1 MNRNKRKKATT
12 QGIRRVTSPA
22 PLQASLSLFA
32 SMCVFLG
39 RADCD
44 NEEGEESGFCELDLK
59 VLMEIILKKMVI
71 KEMVKRSSL
80 EMVNV

>member
-1 MNRNKRKKATT
+1 MFDLFQT

-59 VLMEIILKKMVI
+59 VLIILKKMVI

>member
-1 MNRNKRKKATT
+1 M
-12 QGIRRVTSPA
+12 SL
-22 PLQASLSLFA
+22 PLHHYKASLSLFA

-59 VLMEIILKKMVI
+59 VLMEIILKKW
-71 KEMVKRSSL
+71 
-80 EMVNV
+80 

>member
-1 MNRNKRKKATT
+1 MGQNMNATVDVVLRRLRLTLLFDLFQT

-39 RADCD
+39 RADCVVIMKREK
-44 NEEGEESGFCELDLK
+44 NLGF
-59 VLMEIILKKMVI
+59 VSWI
-71 KEMVKRSSL
+71 
-80 EMVNV
+80 

>member
-1 MNRNKRKKATT
+1 MGQNMNATVDVVLRRLRHKAKD
-12 QGIRRVTSPA
+12 VSL
-22 PLQASLSLFA
+22 PLHHYKASLSLFA

-59 VLMEIILKKMVI
+59 VLMEIILKKW
-71 KEMVKRSSL
+71 
-80 EMVNV
+80 

>member
-1 MNRNKRKKATT
+1 MTKTHSPVSVLLFDLFQT

-59 VLMEIILKKMVI
+59 VLMEIILKK
-71 KEMVKRSSL
+71 SGD
-80 EMVNV
+80 